1 MTAKELMGTGD
12 VAQRLGATRST
23 VNRLVNAGH
32 IPIIGVIGK
41 RRIRVFDRAE
51 IERIAMEEK

>member
-1 MTAKELMGTGD
+1 MGTGD

-32 IPIIGVIGK
+32 IQIIGVIGK
-41 RRIRVFDRAE
+41 SRIRVLERAE
-51 IERIAMEEK
+51 IASIDIEEK

>member
-1 MTAKELMGTGD
+1 MGTGD

-41 RRIRVFDRAE
+41 RRIRGFARAD
-51 IERIAMEEK
+51 IERIAMEDQ